1 MVIVCFGLV
10 IVRLSGDPFPY
21 TITVNG
27 ETWTVHRSEA
37 VRTFSTSGIGLAEG
51 IISYYTILFPHDSV
65 DRVIE
70 LDFVV
75 LEGALDLLIFPGL
88 DGFESYRYGGM
99 VDDAFYQSFNSTT
112 IDVNIDIEYRYVV
125 ISTVGHSD
133 NVFYT
138 GTLKARCVL
147 E

>member
-1 MVIVCFGLV
+1 
-10 IVRLSGDPFPY
+10 
-21 TITVNG
+21 
-27 ETWTVHRSEA
+27 
-37 VRTFSTSGIGLAEG
+37 
-51 IISYYTILFPHDSV
+51 
-65 DRVIE
+65 VIE